1 MDYILLLA
9 RPRPYH
15 PLSLGTPSQSYL
27 SHTHTTTSLRQPTCF
42 NNTRPTRHPPTPP
55 PSPPALGDERQ
66 AAAATFKAMDQ
77 QAASLLSNLKRP
89 AVSSDSKVNAL
100 NSLKSDIKHYRVPE
114 SAQPTIFECLK
125 LAITQQT
132 SAHLAASAFST
143 LGHLLKRLSIQD
155 ASGNSIQQLVPRILP
170 VLQER
175 MGDLREPLR
184 ACASQS
190 LSDIYPYLGSDVERI
205 VREEALGGN
214 HARQKETAI
223 GWVVRMHNEQ
233 GMAFKSYVGPI
244 VACLENA
251 DEHVRDAAKHALVEL
266 FSSASERAKAD
277 LKKQLKAYSVRHG
290 IEQFILAQIGV
301 NSRPA
306 PPAQEPD
313 TDMLASTRSLPV
325 LDHVAAFAETLN
337 SEAAKPPPV
346 EVIPMDPIYMLSE
359 RELSDTMRDML
370 PHFEGKETEHNWMP
384 RDKAVLK
391 IRRMLMGNSPT
402 EYHHAF
408 MAGIKSLIDGILKVA
423 NTLRTT
429 MSTNGCL
436 CVQELMKTL
445 GSAMDSHTEILLQ
458 SFVKMSSAT
467 KHIASENGRQT
478 ADVVFQHCT
487 YNSRV
492 MQHIWNAYQ
501 DKNASTRQC
510 ATEWIQ
516 TVLKRQA
523 GYKSHFESSGGLE
536 LAEKCIKR
544 GLDDANPKV
553 KERTRAVYWTFA
565 KVWPEKANAI
575 MDKLDPKARSLLEKD
590 SNNPNAALHGGST
603 SSTTGAATRPGGRAT
618 LKELMAEQRRAKSAA
633 RNLPERSSS
642 AMANLTPSKPKPELR
657 AQSRGPSKLRSENRT
672 TSAASHASAEPTTSS
687 KGSSL
692 MSGPVRRP
700 RRPEI
705 QRPQTADPY
714 ASRRLLR
721 PETPANGTPSNNS
734 PKGTGAS
741 KGIPTTSASRNRAKT
756 AAQTGPSREP
766 SPSIPRRSP
775 LPGPRQVTASRPSSK
790 SSNAPPAREFSAPR
804 EDDFTMVMPSGRDN
818 VGHDKRVT
826 ALSSARPALDKT
838 TSVDSGIPSNTDEDN
853 FTMVMPSLGHS
864 LREGSPLNYRSP
876 MKGMFEEAR
885 ERLDRPASSHSRKQ
899 SDPFFEMSRKSPVSR
914 RSSPAK
920 SGSPQD
926 VEVQIYEDPEASDR
940 ADTPANDERQVLS
953 ELPLNENVRV
963 QSPTQSVDSHTSPA
977 GSPIRQM
984 ESRSPGSEQDRTEA
998 LRNRRLLTSG
1008 IERIRTRALD
1018 AHGFRRVQDLA
1029 KCQLDI
1035 WDGGAKYDELM
1046 SVLLEYLRSFPTDT
1060 RLGQLPSSKSA
1071 GLKSQALS
1079 VVRALL
1085 ILQRKYAGAWHA
1097 NALISVLV
1105 ARQAADSNVVS
1116 DIERTVDEIVKVAP
1130 PTPCIEAVNEHLSS
1144 ATLGEET
1151 SSARSTALSLNTL
1164 RALLFSARSRKTEL
1178 STELQQGLARTSAR
1192 YLEDADAEV
1201 RKADVEL
1208 ACEVFTRF
1216 GDEKSGFWGEFKGVE
1231 EGRLGLL
1238 TYYIARKERAN

>member
-1 MDYILLLA
+1 
-9 RPRPYH
+9 
-15 PLSLGTPSQSYL
+15 
-27 SHTHTTTSLRQPTCF
+27 
-42 NNTRPTRHPPTPP
+42 
-55 PSPPALGDERQ
+55 
-66 AAAATFKAMDQ
+66 MDQ

-277 LKKQLKAYSVRHG
+277 LKKQLKAYAVRHG

-306 PPAQEPD
+306 PPPQEPD
-313 TDMLASTRSLPV
+313 TDMLASTRSLPA

-391 IRRMLMGNSPT
+391 IRRLLMGNSPT
-402 EYHHAF
+402 EYHQAF

-429 MSTNGCL
+429 MSTNGCQ

-445 GSAMDSHTEILLQ
+445 GSAMDTHTEILLQ
-458 SFVKMSSAT
+458 SFIKMSSAT

-565 KVWPEKANAI
+565 KTWPEKANAI
-575 MDKLDPKARSLLEKD
+575 MDKLDPKARGLLEKD

-603 SSTTGAATRPGGRAT
+603 SSTTGPATRPGGRST

-657 AQSRGPSKLRSENRT
+657 AQSRGPSKLRSENRA
-672 TSAASHASAEPTTSS
+672 TSTASHAPAEPTTNS

-741 KGIPTTSASRNRAKT
+741 KGVPTTSASRNRAKT
-756 AAQTGPSREP
+756 AAQTGPSREA

-804 EDDFTMVMPSGRDN
+804 EDDFTMVLPSGRDN

-838 TSVDSGIPSNTDEDN
+838 TSVDSGIPSNMDEDN

-926 VEVQIYEDPEASDR
+926 AEVQIYEDPEASDR

-953 ELPLNENVRV
+953 ELPLNENVRA
-963 QSPTQSVDSHTSPA
+963 QSPTHSVDSHTSPA

-1008 IERIRTRALD
+1008 IERIRNRALD
-1018 AHGFRRVQDLA
+1018 AHGFRRVQELA

-1035 WDGGAKYDELM
+1035 WDSGAKYDELM
-1046 SVLLEYLRSFPTDT
+1046 SVLLEYLRSFPTDS
-1060 RLGQLPSSKSA
+1060 RLNQLPSSKSA
-1071 GLKSQALS
+1071 GLKTQALS
-1079 VVRALL
+1079 VMRALL
-1085 ILQRKYAGAWHA
+1085 TLQRKYAGAWHA

-1105 ARQAADSNVVS
+1105 ARQAADSAIVS
-1116 DIERTVDEIVKVAP
+1116 DIERTVDEIIKIAP

-1144 ATLGEET
+1144 GTLGDET
-1151 SSARSTALSLNTL
+1151 ASARSTALSLNAL
-1164 RALLFSARSRKTEL
+1164 RALLLAARSRKTEL
-1178 STELQQGLARTSAR
+1178 SPELQLALARTSAR

-1216 GDEKSGFWGEFKGVE
+1216 GDEKSGFWSEFKGVE

-1238 TYYIARKERAN
+1238 TYYIARKERAS

>member
-1 MDYILLLA
+1 
-9 RPRPYH
+9 
-15 PLSLGTPSQSYL
+15 
-27 SHTHTTTSLRQPTCF
+27 
-42 NNTRPTRHPPTPP
+42 
-55 PSPPALGDERQ
+55 
-66 AAAATFKAMDQ
+66 MDQ

-190 LSDIYPYLGSDVERI
+190 LSDIYPYLGADVERI

-214 HARQKETAI
+214 HARQKETAM

-290 IEQFILAQIGV
+290 IEQYILAQIGV

-306 PPAQEPD
+306 PPPQEPD
-313 TDMLASTRSLPV
+313 ADMLASTRSLPA
-325 LDHVAAFAETLN
+325 LDHVTAFAETLN

-359 RELSDTMRDML
+359 RELNDTMRDML

-391 IRRMLMGNSPT
+391 IRRLLMGNSPT
-402 EYHHAF
+402 EYHPAF

-429 MSTNGCL
+429 MSTNGCQL
-436 CVQELMKTL
+436 VQELMKTL
-445 GSAMDSHTEILLQ
+445 GPAMDPHTEILLQ
-458 SFVKMSSAT
+458 SFIKMSSAT

-478 ADVVFQHCT
+478 ADAVFQHCT
-487 YNSRV
+487 YNGRV

-510 ATEWIQ
+510 ATEWIK
-516 TVLKRQA
+516 TVLKRQS
-523 GYKSHFESSGGLE
+523 GYKSYFESSGGLD
-536 LAEKCIKR
+536 LAEKCIRK
-544 GLDDANPKV
+544 GLDDPNPKV
-553 KERTRAVYWTFA
+553 KVETRAVYWMFA
-565 KVWPEKANAI
+565 KVWTERSTAI
-575 MDKLDPKARSLLEKD
+575 MDKLDPKSRSLLEKD
-590 SNNPNAALHGGST
+590 PNNPNAVLHGGSST
-603 SSTTGAATRPGGRAT
+603 STVGATRPGGRST
-618 LKELMAEQRRAKSAA
+618 LKEMMAEQRRAKSAA

-642 AMANLTPSKPKPELR
+642 AMANLSPSKPKPELR
-657 AQSRGPSKLRSENRT
+657 AQSRGPSKLRSENRVMSTASNASTEST
-672 TSAASHASAEPTTSS
+672 TNS

-700 RRPEI
+700 RRAEL

-714 ASRRLLR
+714 ASKRLLR
-721 PETPANGTPSNNS
+721 PETPANGTPSHNS

-756 AAQTGPSREP
+756 AAQTGPSREA

-790 SSNAPPAREFSAPR
+790 SSNAPPAREFSAPKD
-804 EDDFTMVMPSGRDN
+804 DDFTMVLPSGKDHI
-818 VGHDKRVT
+818 GHDKRVT

-838 TSVDSGIPSNTDEDN
+838 TSVDSGIPSNADEDN

-926 VEVQIYEDPEASDR
+926 AEVQIYEDPVASER

-963 QSPTQSVDSHTSPA
+963 QSPTRSVESHTSPA

-984 ESRSPGSEQDRTEA
+984 ESRSPGSEQDRTEV

-1035 WDGGAKYDELM
+1035 WDNGTKYDELM
-1046 SVLLEYLRSFPTDT
+1046 SVLLEYLRSFPTDS
-1060 RLGQLPSSKSA
+1060 RLNQLPSSKSA
-1071 GLKSQALS
+1071 GLRTQALS

-1085 ILQRKYAGAWHA
+1085 TLQRKFAGAWHA
-1097 NALISVLV
+1097 NALIAVLV
-1105 ARQAADSNVVS
+1105 VRQAADSNIVS
-1116 DIERTVDEIVKVAP
+1116 DIERTVDEIIRIAP

-1144 ATLGEET
+1144 ANVGEET
-1151 SSARSTALSLNTL
+1151 ASARSIALSLNAL
-1164 RALLFSARSRKTEL
+1164 RALLAAARSRKTEI
-1178 STELQQGLARTSAR
+1178 SGELQTALARTSAR
-1192 YLEDADAEV
+1192 YLEDVDAEV

-1216 GDEKSGFWGEFKGVE
+1216 GDEKSGFWSEFKGVE

-1238 TYYIARKERAN
+1238 TYYIARKERTN

>member
-1 MDYILLLA
+1 
-9 RPRPYH
+9 
-15 PLSLGTPSQSYL
+15 
-27 SHTHTTTSLRQPTCF
+27 
-42 NNTRPTRHPPTPP
+42 
-55 PSPPALGDERQ
+55 
-66 AAAATFKAMDQ
+66 MDQ

-114 SAQPTIFECLK
+114 SAQATIFECLK

-184 ACASQS
+184 AYASQS

-205 VREEALGGN
+205 IREEALGGN

-290 IEQFILAQIGV
+290 IEQYILAQIGT

-306 PPAQEPD
+306 ASTQEPD
-313 TDMLASTRSLPV
+313 ADMLASTRSLPA

-391 IRRMLMGNSPT
+391 IRRLLMGNSPT

-429 MSTNGCL
+429 MSTNGCQL
-436 CVQELMKTL
+436 VQELMKTL
-445 GSAMDSHTEILLQ
+445 GSAMDPHTEILLQ
-458 SFVKMSSAT
+458 SFIKMSSAT

-478 ADVVFQHCT
+478 ADAVFQHCT
-487 YNSRV
+487 YNGRV

-510 ATEWIQ
+510 ATEWIR

-523 GYKSHFESSGGLE
+523 GYKSHFESSGGLD
-536 LAEKCIKR
+536 LAEKCIRK

-553 KERTRAVYWTFA
+553 KEGTRAVYWTFA
-565 KVWPEKANAI
+565 KVWADRSNAI
-575 MDKLDPKARSLLEKD
+575 MDKLDPKSRSLLEKD

-603 SSTTGAATRPGGRAT
+603 SSSTGATTRPGGRST

-642 AMANLTPSKPKPELR
+642 AMANLTPSKPKPDVR
-657 AQSRGPSKLRSENRT
+657 AQSRGPSKLRPENRV
-672 TSAASHASAEPTTSS
+672 TSTASTASTEPTTS

-700 RRPEI
+700 RRPEL

-714 ASRRLLR
+714 ASKRLLR
-721 PETPANGTPSNNS
+721 PETPANGTPSANS

-756 AAQTGPSREP
+756 AAQTGPSREA

-790 SSNAPPAREFSAPR
+790 SSNAPPAGDFSAPKD
-804 EDDFTMVMPSGRDN
+804 DDFTMVLPSGRDN

-826 ALSSARPALDKT
+826 ALSTSRPALDKT
-838 TSVDSGIPSNTDEDN
+838 TSVDSGIPSNQDEDN

-899 SDPFFEMSRKSPVSR
+899 SDPFFEMSRKSPISR

-926 VEVQIYEDPEASDR
+926 AEVQIYEDPVANDR
-940 ADTPANDERQVLS
+940 ADTPANDDERQVLS

-963 QSPTQSVDSHTSPA
+963 QSPTQSVESHTSPA
-977 GSPIRQM
+977 GSPIRQI
-984 ESRSPGSEQDRTEA
+984 ESRSPGSEQDRTEV

-1035 WDGGAKYDELM
+1035 WDSGTKYDELM

-1060 RLGQLPSSKSA
+1060 RLSQLPSSKSV
-1071 GLKSQALS
+1071 GLRTQALS

-1085 ILQRKYAGAWHA
+1085 TLQRKYAGAWHA
-1097 NALISVLV
+1097 NALTSVLV
-1105 ARQAADSNVVS
+1105 VRQAADSNIVVS
-1116 DIERTVDEIVKVAP
+1116 DIERTVDEIVKIAP
-1130 PTPCIEAVNEHLSS
+1130 PVPCIEAVNEHLSQS
-1144 ATLGEET
+1144 STGEEAA
-1151 SSARSTALSLNTL
+1151 SARSTALSLNTL
-1164 RALLFSARSRKTEL
+1164 RALLSVARSRKTEI
-1178 STELQQGLARTSAR
+1178 SNELQQALARTSAR

-1216 GDEKSGFWGEFKGVE
+1216 GDEKSGFWSEFKGVE

-1238 TYYIARKERAN
+1238 TYYIARRERAT